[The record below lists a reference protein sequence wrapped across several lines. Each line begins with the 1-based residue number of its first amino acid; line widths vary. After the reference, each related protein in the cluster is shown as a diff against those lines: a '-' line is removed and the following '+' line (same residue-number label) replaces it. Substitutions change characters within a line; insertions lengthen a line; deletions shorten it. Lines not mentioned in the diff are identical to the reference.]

1 MCRRAAF
8 SNAKR
13 GSLRAIFC
21 DESVR
26 VRKRVQGSQ
35 KGSGMYTA
43 LYRSERP
50 EVFDEILGQE
60 HIVRILKHQIASGEV
75 SHAYLFCGTRGTG
88 KTTTARILAKGVNCL
103 HDEDPQGRPCGT
115 CANCRAISEGT
126 FMDVIEIDAASNNGV
141 ENIRELRESVK
152 YPPAVGRKKVY
163 IIDEVHMLSTG
174 AFNALLKTLEEPPE
188 NVMFILATTEPQKLP
203 ATILS
208 RCLRLDFKRV
218 PQALLMEGMRRICA
232 EKGVSLTDSA
242 LKLLANCAD
251 GSVRDGLSV
260 LDQVLASGQKQIDR
274 SDVLEYIGAA
284 GEDFFIELTDLT
296 ALHKVPEALLLL
308 DQALADGKDVRSLM
322 KDWMAHYRN
331 LMITKFIRNPED
343 MLNMAA
349 ENLAR
354 IEEQSRHITMDEIR
368 DAVLLLSRTINEAR
382 WSTQPRI
389 LLELA
394 IISIASGAGI
404 ESSSQQSPR
413 KYGAQSGQQMQG
425 AGQTASFSQGQ
436 TAQFAQGQSHAAGR
450 AADAGSSGGGT
461 AYDGT
466 DAPVQG
472 IQPEAQGAGQT
483 AGCMLPQTGMQS
495 GAGEAS
501 DTQMQAAA
509 KDMQAQAAALTS
521 AAENEVLWHAVFEE
535 GEDGAGSF
543 NLIRNG
549 TFLTRVSETEFEVV
563 AKTSFAKRFAEQKRE
578 QLETIMEHKLGR
590 RLHMLCVEEKDY
602 RTLQAQTADGT
613 RKADGVSTADRSAG
627 DPEVEHLMQLA
638 KDALGI
644 EIEIE

>member
-1 MCRRAAF
+1 
-8 SNAKR
+8 
-13 GSLRAIFC
+13 
-21 DESVR
+21 
-26 VRKRVQGSQ
+26 
-35 KGSGMYTA
+35 MYTA

-60 HIVRILKHQIASGEV
+60 HIVRILKHQIESGEV

-103 HDEDPQGRPCGT
+103 NEDPKKRPCGV
-115 CANCRAISEGT
+115 CENCKAIKDGT

-163 IIDEVHMLSTG
+163 IIDEVHMLSPG

-218 PQALLMEGMRRICA
+218 PQKLLMEGMRRICE
-232 EKGVSLTDSA
+232 EKGVTLTESA

-260 LDQVLASGQKQIDR
+260 LDQVLASGQKEIDR
-274 SDVLEYIGAA
+274 EAVLEYIGAA
-284 GEDFFIELTDLT
+284 GEDFFIELTEQVSLR
-296 ALHKVPEALLLL
+296 KVPEALLLV
-308 DQALADGKDVRSLM
+308 DRALADGKDVRGLM

-331 LMITKFIRNPED
+331 LMITKFIRDPED

-368 DAVLLLSRTINEAR
+368 DAILRLSRTINEAR

-394 IISIASGAGI
+394 IISIASG
-404 ESSSQQSPR
+404 ESAESPPWQSGKQYGARTSQQARTINPEQEAR
-413 KYGAQSGQQMQG
+413 E
-425 AGQTASFSQGQ
+425 QTARISQGQ
-436 TAQFAQGQSHAAGR
+436 AQALAEAASKPGTTHGSG
-450 AADAGSSGGGT
+450 ADRQQAETQTRSSIAGEK
-461 AYDGT
+461 
-466 DAPVQG
+466 Q
-472 IQPEAQGAGQT
+472 E
-483 AGCMLPQTGMQS
+483 LPQAPGMRDEI
-495 GAGEAS
+495 APR
-501 DTQMQAAA
+501 T
-509 KDMQAQAAALTS
+509 QAQTQSLLS
-521 AAENEVLWHAVFEE
+521 SAENEALWHAVFEE

-549 TFLTRVSETEFEVV
+549 TFLARVSETEFEVV
-563 AKTSFAKRFAEQKRE
+563 AKTSFAKRFAEQKRG
-578 QLETIMEHKLGR
+578 QLESIMERKLGR
-590 RLHMLCVEEKDY
+590 GLRMICVEEKDY
-602 RTLQAQTADGT
+602 HALQERQGMDETCAADGS
-613 RKADGVSTADRSAG
+613 VP
-627 DPEVEHLMQLA
+627 DPETEHLMQLA

>member
-1 MCRRAAF
+1 
-8 SNAKR
+8 
-13 GSLRAIFC
+13 
-21 DESVR
+21 
-26 VRKRVQGSQ
+26 
-35 KGSGMYTA
+35 MYTA

-60 HIVRILKHQIASGEV
+60 HIVRILKHQIESGEV

-103 HDEDPQGRPCGT
+103 NEDPKKRPCGV
-115 CANCRAISEGT
+115 CENCKAIKDGT

-163 IIDEVHMLSTG
+163 IIDEVHMLSPG

-218 PQALLMEGMRRICA
+218 PQKLLMEGMRRICE
-232 EKGVSLTDSA
+232 EKGVTLTESA

-260 LDQVLASGQKQIDR
+260 LDQVLASGQKEIDR
-274 SDVLEYIGAA
+274 EAVLEYIGAA
-284 GEDFFIELTDLT
+284 GEDFFIELTEQVSLR
-296 ALHKVPEALLLL
+296 KVPEALLLV
-308 DQALADGKDVRSLM
+308 DRALADGKDVRGLM

-331 LMITKFIRNPED
+331 LMITKFIRDPED

-368 DAVLLLSRTINEAR
+368 DAILRLSRTINEAR

-394 IISIASGAGI
+394 IISIASG
-404 ESSSQQSPR
+404 ESAESPPWQSGKQYGARTSQQARTINPEQEAR
-413 KYGAQSGQQMQG
+413 E
-425 AGQTASFSQGQ
+425 QTARI
-436 TAQFAQGQSHAAGR
+436 AQGQAQALAEAATKPG
-450 AADAGSSGGGT
+450 ATHGSGADRQQAETQTRSGIAGEK
-461 AYDGT
+461 
-466 DAPVQG
+466 Q
-472 IQPEAQGAGQT
+472 E
-483 AGCMLPQTGMQS
+483 LPQAPGMRDEI
-495 GAGEAS
+495 APR
-501 DTQMQAAA
+501 T
-509 KDMQAQAAALTS
+509 QAQTQSLLS
-521 AAENEVLWHAVFEE
+521 SAENEALWHAVFEE

-549 TFLTRVSETEFEVV
+549 TFLARVSETEFEVV
-563 AKTSFAKRFAEQKRE
+563 AKTSFAKRFAEQKRG
-578 QLETIMEHKLGR
+578 QLESIMERKLGR
-590 RLHMLCVEEKDY
+590 GLRMICVEEKDY
-602 RTLQAQTADGT
+602 HALQERQSMDETCAADGS
-613 RKADGVSTADRSAG
+613 VP
-627 DPEVEHLMQLA
+627 DPETEHLMQLA

>member
-1 MCRRAAF
+1 M
-8 SNAKR
+8 
-13 GSLRAIFC
+13 
-21 DESVR
+21 
-26 VRKRVQGSQ
+26 QGSQ

-103 HDEDPQGRPCGT
+103 HEDPQRRPCGT

-152 YPPAVGRKKVY
+152 YPPAVGREKVY

-413 KYGAQSGQQMQG
+413 KYGAQSGQQMQ
-425 AGQTASFSQGQ
+425 
-436 TAQFAQGQSHAAGR
+436 AQAAAVQPMAAQNAQA
-450 AADAGSSGGGT
+450 
-461 AYDGT
+461 
-466 DAPVQG
+466 QG
-472 IQPEAQGAGQT
+472 IQPEAPGAGQT
-483 AGCMLPQTGMQS
+483 AGCMLPQTGMQP

-501 DTQMQAAA
+501 DTQMQAAV
-509 KDMQAQAAALTS
+509 LTS
-521 AAENEVLWHAVFEE
+521 AAENEALWHAVFEE

-590 RLHMLCVEEKDY
+590 RLRMLCVEEKDY

-613 RKADGVSTADRSAG
+613 RKAGGVSTADRSAG
-627 DPEVEHLMQLA
+627 DPEAEHLMQLA

>member
-1 MCRRAAF
+1 
-8 SNAKR
+8 
-13 GSLRAIFC
+13 
-21 DESVR
+21 
-26 VRKRVQGSQ
+26 
-35 KGSGMYTA
+35 MYTA

-60 HIVRILKHQIASGEV
+60 HIVRILKHQIESGEV

-103 HDEDPQGRPCGT
+103 NEDPKKRPCGV
-115 CANCRAISEGT
+115 CENCKAIKDGT

-163 IIDEVHMLSTG
+163 IIDEVHMLSPG

-218 PQALLMEGMRRICA
+218 PQKLLMEGMRRICE
-232 EKGVSLTDSA
+232 EKGVTLTESA

-260 LDQVLASGQKQIDR
+260 LDQVLASGQKEIDR
-274 SDVLEYIGAA
+274 EAVLEYIGAV
-284 GEDFFIELTDLT
+284 GEDFFIELTEQVSLR
-296 ALHKVPEALLLL
+296 KVPEALLLV
-308 DQALADGKDVRSLM
+308 DRALADGKDVRGLM

-331 LMITKFIRNPED
+331 LMITKFIRDPED

-368 DAVLLLSRTINEAR
+368 DAILRLSRTINEAR

-394 IISIASGAGI
+394 IISIASG
-404 ESSSQQSPR
+404 ESAESQPWQSGKQYGARTSQQARTLNPEQEAR
-413 KYGAQSGQQMQG
+413 E
-425 AGQTASFSQGQ
+425 QTARI
-436 TAQFAQGQSHAAGR
+436 AQGQAQALAEAATKPGTTHGSG
-450 AADAGSSGGGT
+450 ADRQQAETQTRSGIAGEK
-461 AYDGT
+461 
-466 DAPVQG
+466 Q
-472 IQPEAQGAGQT
+472 E
-483 AGCMLPQTGMQS
+483 LPQAPGMRDEI
-495 GAGEAS
+495 APR
-501 DTQMQAAA
+501 T
-509 KDMQAQAAALTS
+509 QAQTQSLLS
-521 AAENEVLWHAVFEE
+521 SAENEALWHAVFEE

-549 TFLTRVSETEFEVV
+549 TFLARVSETEFEVV
-563 AKTSFAKRFAEQKRE
+563 AKTTFAKRFAEQKRG
-578 QLETIMEHKLGR
+578 QLESIMERKLGR
-590 RLHMLCVEEKDY
+590 GLRMICVEEKDY
-602 RTLQAQTADGT
+602 HALQERQGMREACAADGS
-613 RKADGVSTADRSAG
+613 VP
-627 DPEVEHLMQLA
+627 DPETEHLMQLA

>member
-1 MCRRAAF
+1 
-8 SNAKR
+8 
-13 GSLRAIFC
+13 
-21 DESVR
+21 
-26 VRKRVQGSQ
+26 
-35 KGSGMYTA
+35 MYTA

-60 HIVRILKHQIASGEV
+60 HIVRILKHQIESGEV

-103 HDEDPQGRPCGT
+103 NEDPKKRPCGV
-115 CANCRAISEGT
+115 CENCKAIKDGT

-163 IIDEVHMLSTG
+163 IIDEVHMLSPG

-218 PQALLMEGMRRICA
+218 PQKLLMEGMRRICE
-232 EKGVSLTDSA
+232 EKGVTLTESA

-260 LDQVLASGQKQIDR
+260 LDQVLASGQKEIDR
-274 SDVLEYIGAA
+274 EAVLEYIGAA
-284 GEDFFIELTDLT
+284 GEDFFIELTEQVSLR
-296 ALHKVPEALLLL
+296 KVPEALLLV
-308 DQALADGKDVRSLM
+308 DRALADGKDVRGLM

-331 LMITKFIRNPED
+331 LMITKFIRDPED

-368 DAVLLLSRTINEAR
+368 DAILRLSRTINEAR

-394 IISIASGAGI
+394 IISIASG
-404 ESSSQQSPR
+404 ESTESPPWQSGKQYGARTSQQARTINPEQEAR
-413 KYGAQSGQQMQG
+413 E
-425 AGQTASFSQGQ
+425 QTARISQGQ
-436 TAQFAQGQSHAAGR
+436 AQALAEAASKPGTTHGSG
-450 AADAGSSGGGT
+450 ADRQQAETQTKSGIAGEK
-461 AYDGT
+461 
-466 DAPVQG
+466 Q
-472 IQPEAQGAGQT
+472 E
-483 AGCMLPQTGMQS
+483 LPQAPGMRDEI
-495 GAGEAS
+495 APR
-501 DTQMQAAA
+501 T
-509 KDMQAQAAALTS
+509 QAQTQSLLS
-521 AAENEVLWHAVFEE
+521 SAENEALWHAVFEE

-549 TFLTRVSETEFEVV
+549 TFLARVSETEFEVV
-563 AKTSFAKRFAEQKRE
+563 AKTTFAKRFAEQKRG
-578 QLETIMEHKLGR
+578 QLESIMERKLGR
-590 RLHMLCVEEKDY
+590 GLRMICVEEKDY
-602 RTLQAQTADGT
+602 HALQERQGMDETCAADGS
-613 RKADGVSTADRSAG
+613 VP
-627 DPEVEHLMQLA
+627 DPETEHLMQLA

>member
-1 MCRRAAF
+1 M
-8 SNAKR
+8 
-13 GSLRAIFC
+13 
-21 DESVR
+21 
-26 VRKRVQGSQ
+26 QGSQ

-103 HDEDPQGRPCGT
+103 HEDPQGRPCGT

-404 ESSSQQSPR
+404 ESSAQQSPR

-436 TAQFAQGQSHAAGR
+436 TAQFAQGQTMQPVGQQMQGQAAVQPM
-450 AADAGSSGGGT
+450 T
-461 AYDGT
+461 AQN
-466 DAPVQG
+466 AQAQG

-483 AGCMLPQTGMQS
+483 AGCMLPQTGMQP

-509 KDMQAQAAALTS
+509 LTS
-521 AAENEVLWHAVFEE
+521 AAENEALWHAVFEE

-590 RLHMLCVEEKDY
+590 RLRMLCVEEKDY
-602 RTLQAQTADGT
+602 RALQAQIADGT
-613 RKADGVSTADRSAG
+613 RKAGGVSTADRSAG

>member
-1 MCRRAAF
+1 
-8 SNAKR
+8 
-13 GSLRAIFC
+13 
-21 DESVR
+21 
-26 VRKRVQGSQ
+26 
-35 KGSGMYTA
+35 MYTA

-60 HIVRILKHQIASGEV
+60 HIVRILKHQIESGEV

-103 HDEDPQGRPCGT
+103 NEDPKKRPCGV
-115 CANCRAISEGT
+115 CENCKAIKDGT

-163 IIDEVHMLSTG
+163 IIDEVHMLSPG

-188 NVMFILATTEPQKLP
+188 NVMFIRATTEPQKLP

-218 PQALLMEGMRRICA
+218 PQKLLMEGMRRICE
-232 EKGVSLTDSA
+232 EKGVTLTESA

-260 LDQVLASGQKQIDR
+260 LDQVLASGQKEIDR
-274 SDVLEYIGAA
+274 EAVLEYIGAA
-284 GEDFFIELTDLT
+284 GEDFFIELTEQVSLR
-296 ALHKVPEALLLL
+296 KVPEALLLV
-308 DQALADGKDVRSLM
+308 DRALADGKDVRGLM

-331 LMITKFIRNPED
+331 LMITKFIRDPED

-368 DAVLLLSRTINEAR
+368 DAILRLSRTINEAR

-394 IISIASGAGI
+394 IISIASG
-404 ESSSQQSPR
+404 ESAESQPWQSGKQYGARTSQQARTINPEQEAR
-413 KYGAQSGQQMQG
+413 E
-425 AGQTASFSQGQ
+425 QTARI
-436 TAQFAQGQSHAAGR
+436 AQGQAQALAEAASKPGTTHGSG
-450 AADAGSSGGGT
+450 ADRQQAETQTKSGIAGEK
-461 AYDGT
+461 
-466 DAPVQG
+466 Q
-472 IQPEAQGAGQT
+472 E
-483 AGCMLPQTGMQS
+483 LPQAPGMRDEI
-495 GAGEAS
+495 APR
-501 DTQMQAAA
+501 T
-509 KDMQAQAAALTS
+509 QAQTQSLLS
-521 AAENEVLWHAVFEE
+521 SAENEALWHAVFEE

-549 TFLTRVSETEFEVV
+549 TFLARVSETEFEVV
-563 AKTSFAKRFAEQKRE
+563 AKTTFAKRFAEQKRG
-578 QLETIMEHKLGR
+578 QLESIMERKLGR
-590 RLHMLCVEEKDY
+590 GLRMICVEEKDY
-602 RTLQAQTADGT
+602 HALQERQGMREACAADGS
-613 RKADGVSTADRSAG
+613 VP
-627 DPEVEHLMQLA
+627 DPETEHLMQLA

>member
-1 MCRRAAF
+1 
-8 SNAKR
+8 
-13 GSLRAIFC
+13 
-21 DESVR
+21 
-26 VRKRVQGSQ
+26 
-35 KGSGMYTA
+35 MYTA

-60 HIVRILKHQIASGEV
+60 HIVRILKHQIESGEV

-103 HDEDPQGRPCGT
+103 NEDPKKRPCGV
-115 CANCRAISEGT
+115 CENCKAIKDGT

-163 IIDEVHMLSTG
+163 IIDEVHMLSPG

-218 PQALLMEGMRRICA
+218 PQKLLMEGMRRICE
-232 EKGVSLTDSA
+232 EKGVTLTESA

-260 LDQVLASGQKQIDR
+260 LDQVLASGQKEIDR
-274 SDVLEYIGAA
+274 EAVLEYIGAA
-284 GEDFFIELTDLT
+284 GEDFFIELTEQVSLR
-296 ALHKVPEALLLL
+296 KVPEALLLV
-308 DQALADGKDVRSLM
+308 DRALADGKDVRGLM

-331 LMITKFIRNPED
+331 LMITKFIRDPED

-368 DAVLLLSRTINEAR
+368 DAILRLSRTINEAR

-394 IISIASGAGI
+394 IISIASG
-404 ESSSQQSPR
+404 ESAESPPWQSGKQYGARTSQQARTINPEQEAR
-413 KYGAQSGQQMQG
+413 E
-425 AGQTASFSQGQ
+425 QTARI
-436 TAQFAQGQSHAAGR
+436 AQGQAQALAEAASKPGTTHGSG
-450 AADAGSSGGGT
+450 ADRQQAETQTKSGIAGEK
-461 AYDGT
+461 
-466 DAPVQG
+466 Q
-472 IQPEAQGAGQT
+472 E
-483 AGCMLPQTGMQS
+483 LPQAPGMRDEI
-495 GAGEAS
+495 ALR
-501 DTQMQAAA
+501 T
-509 KDMQAQAAALTS
+509 QAQTQSLLS
-521 AAENEVLWHAVFEE
+521 SAENEALWHAVFEE

-549 TFLTRVSETEFEVV
+549 TFLARVSETEFEVV
-563 AKTSFAKRFAEQKRE
+563 AKTSFAKRFAEQKRG
-578 QLETIMEHKLGR
+578 QLESIMERKLGR
-590 RLHMLCVEEKDY
+590 GLRMICVEEKDY
-602 RTLQAQTADGT
+602 HALQERQGMDETCAADGS
-613 RKADGVSTADRSAG
+613 VP
-627 DPEVEHLMQLA
+627 DPETEHLMQLA

>member
-1 MCRRAAF
+1 
-8 SNAKR
+8 
-13 GSLRAIFC
+13 
-21 DESVR
+21 
-26 VRKRVQGSQ
+26 
-35 KGSGMYTA
+35 MYTA

-60 HIVRILKHQIASGEV
+60 HIVRILKHQIESGEV

-103 HDEDPQGRPCGT
+103 NEDPKKRPCGV
-115 CANCRAISEGT
+115 CENCKAIKDGT

-163 IIDEVHMLSTG
+163 IIDEVHMLSPG

-218 PQALLMEGMRRICA
+218 PQKLLMEGMRRICE
-232 EKGVSLTDSA
+232 EKGVTLTESA

-260 LDQVLASGQKQIDR
+260 LDQVLASGQKEIDR
-274 SDVLEYIGAA
+274 EAVLEYIGAA
-284 GEDFFIELTDLT
+284 GEDFFIELTEQVSLR
-296 ALHKVPEALLLL
+296 KVPEALLLV
-308 DQALADGKDVRSLM
+308 DRALADGKDVRGLM

-331 LMITKFIRNPED
+331 LMITKFIRDPED

-368 DAVLLLSRTINEAR
+368 DAILRLSRTINEAR

-394 IISIASGAGI
+394 IISIASG
-404 ESSSQQSPR
+404 ESAESPPWQSGKQYGARTSQQARTINPEQEAR
-413 KYGAQSGQQMQG
+413 E
-425 AGQTASFSQGQ
+425 QTARI
-436 TAQFAQGQSHAAGR
+436 AQGQAQALAEAASKPGTTHGSG
-450 AADAGSSGGGT
+450 ADRQLAETQTRSGIAGEK
-461 AYDGT
+461 
-466 DAPVQG
+466 Q
-472 IQPEAQGAGQT
+472 E
-483 AGCMLPQTGMQS
+483 LPQAPGMRDEI
-495 GAGEAS
+495 APR
-501 DTQMQAAA
+501 T
-509 KDMQAQAAALTS
+509 QAQTQSLLS
-521 AAENEVLWHAVFEE
+521 SAENEALWHAVFEE

-549 TFLTRVSETEFEVV
+549 TFLARVSETEFEVV
-563 AKTSFAKRFAEQKRE
+563 AKTSFAKRFAEQKRG
-578 QLETIMEHKLGR
+578 QLESIMERKLGR
-590 RLHMLCVEEKDY
+590 GLRMICVEEKDY
-602 RTLQAQTADGT
+602 HALQERQGMDETCAADGS
-613 RKADGVSTADRSAG
+613 VP
-627 DPEVEHLMQLA
+627 DPETEHLMQLA

>member
-1 MCRRAAF
+1 
-8 SNAKR
+8 
-13 GSLRAIFC
+13 
-21 DESVR
+21 
-26 VRKRVQGSQ
+26 
-35 KGSGMYTA
+35 MYTA

-60 HIVRILKHQIASGEV
+60 HIVRILKHQIESGEV

-103 HDEDPQGRPCGT
+103 NEDPKKRPCGV
-115 CANCRAISEGT
+115 CENCKAIKDGT

-163 IIDEVHMLSTG
+163 IIDEVHMLSPG

-218 PQALLMEGMRRICA
+218 PQKLLMEGMRRICE
-232 EKGVSLTDSA
+232 EKGVTLTESA

-260 LDQVLASGQKQIDR
+260 LDQVLASGQKEIDR
-274 SDVLEYIGAA
+274 EAVLEYIGAA
-284 GEDFFIELTDLT
+284 GEDFFIELTEQVSLR
-296 ALHKVPEALLLL
+296 KVPEALLLV
-308 DQALADGKDVRSLM
+308 DRALADGKDVRGLM

-331 LMITKFIRNPED
+331 LMITKFIRDPED

-368 DAVLLLSRTINEAR
+368 DAILRLSRTINEAR

-394 IISIASGAGI
+394 IISIASG
-404 ESSSQQSPR
+404 ESAESQPWQSGKQYGARTSQQARTINPEQEAR
-413 KYGAQSGQQMQG
+413 E
-425 AGQTASFSQGQ
+425 QTARISQGQ
-436 TAQFAQGQSHAAGR
+436 AQALAEAASKPGTTHGSG
-450 AADAGSSGGGT
+450 ADRQQAETQTRSSIAGEK
-461 AYDGT
+461 
-466 DAPVQG
+466 Q
-472 IQPEAQGAGQT
+472 E
-483 AGCMLPQTGMQS
+483 LPQAPGMRDEI
-495 GAGEAS
+495 APR
-501 DTQMQAAA
+501 T
-509 KDMQAQAAALTS
+509 QAQTQSLLS
-521 AAENEVLWHAVFEE
+521 SAENEALWHAVFEE

-549 TFLTRVSETEFEVV
+549 TFLARVSETEFEVV
-563 AKTSFAKRFAEQKRE
+563 AKTSFAKRFAEQKRG
-578 QLETIMEHKLGR
+578 QLESIMERKLGR
-590 RLHMLCVEEKDY
+590 GLRMICVEEKDY
-602 RTLQAQTADGT
+602 HALQERQGMDETCAADGS
-613 RKADGVSTADRSAG
+613 VP
-627 DPEVEHLMQLA
+627 DPETEHLMQLA

>member
-1 MCRRAAF
+1 
-8 SNAKR
+8 
-13 GSLRAIFC
+13 
-21 DESVR
+21 
-26 VRKRVQGSQ
+26 
-35 KGSGMYTA
+35 MYTA

-60 HIVRILKHQIASGEV
+60 HIVRILKHQIESGEV

-103 HDEDPQGRPCGT
+103 NEDPKKRPCGV
-115 CANCRAISEGT
+115 CENCKAIKDGT

-163 IIDEVHMLSTG
+163 IIDEVHMLSPG

-218 PQALLMEGMRRICA
+218 PQKLLMEGMRRICE
-232 EKGVSLTDSA
+232 EKGVTLTESA

-260 LDQVLASGQKQIDR
+260 LDQVLASGQKEIDR
-274 SDVLEYIGAA
+274 EAVLEYIGAA
-284 GEDFFIELTDLT
+284 GEDFFIELTEQVSLR
-296 ALHKVPEALLLL
+296 KVPEALLLV
-308 DQALADGKDVRSLM
+308 DRALADGKDVRGLM

-331 LMITKFIRNPED
+331 LMITKFIRDPED

-368 DAVLLLSRTINEAR
+368 DAILRLSRTINEAR

-394 IISIASGAGI
+394 IISIASG
-404 ESSSQQSPR
+404 ESAESQPWQSGKQYGARTSQQARTINPEQEAR
-413 KYGAQSGQQMQG
+413 E
-425 AGQTASFSQGQ
+425 QTARI
-436 TAQFAQGQSHAAGR
+436 AQGQAQALAEAATKPG
-450 AADAGSSGGGT
+450 ATHGSGADRQQAETQTRSGIAGEK
-461 AYDGT
+461 
-466 DAPVQG
+466 Q
-472 IQPEAQGAGQT
+472 E
-483 AGCMLPQTGMQS
+483 LPQAPGMRDEI
-495 GAGEAS
+495 APR
-501 DTQMQAAA
+501 T
-509 KDMQAQAAALTS
+509 QAQTQSLLS
-521 AAENEVLWHAVFEE
+521 SAENEALWHAVFEE

-549 TFLTRVSETEFEVV
+549 TFLARVSETEFEVV
-563 AKTSFAKRFAEQKRE
+563 AKTSFAKRFAEQKRG
-578 QLETIMEHKLGR
+578 QLESIMERKLGR
-590 RLHMLCVEEKDY
+590 GLRMICVEEKDY
-602 RTLQAQTADGT
+602 HALQERQGMREACAADGS
-613 RKADGVSTADRSAG
+613 VP
-627 DPEVEHLMQLA
+627 DPETEHLMQLA

>member
-1 MCRRAAF
+1 
-8 SNAKR
+8 
-13 GSLRAIFC
+13 
-21 DESVR
+21 
-26 VRKRVQGSQ
+26 
-35 KGSGMYTA
+35 MYTA

-60 HIVRILKHQIASGEV
+60 HIVRILKHQIESGEV

-103 HDEDPQGRPCGT
+103 NEDPKKRPCGV
-115 CANCRAISEGT
+115 CENCKAIKDGT

-163 IIDEVHMLSTG
+163 IIDEVHMLSPG

-218 PQALLMEGMRRICA
+218 PQKLLMEGMRRICE
-232 EKGVSLTDSA
+232 EKGVTLTESA

-260 LDQVLASGQKQIDR
+260 LDQVLASGQKEIDR
-274 SDVLEYIGAA
+274 EAVLEYIGAA
-284 GEDFFIELTDLT
+284 GEDFFIELTEQVSLR
-296 ALHKVPEALLLL
+296 KVPEALLLV
-308 DQALADGKDVRSLM
+308 DRALADGKDVRGLM

-331 LMITKFIRNPED
+331 LMITKFIRDRED

-368 DAVLLLSRTINEAR
+368 DAILRLSRTINEAR

-394 IISIASGAGI
+394 IISIASG
-404 ESSSQQSPR
+404 ESAESQPWQSGKQYGARTSQQARTINPEQEAR
-413 KYGAQSGQQMQG
+413 E
-425 AGQTASFSQGQ
+425 QTARISQGQ
-436 TAQFAQGQSHAAGR
+436 AQALAEAASKPGTTHGSG
-450 AADAGSSGGGT
+450 ADRQQAETQTKSGIAGEK
-461 AYDGT
+461 
-466 DAPVQG
+466 Q
-472 IQPEAQGAGQT
+472 E
-483 AGCMLPQTGMQS
+483 LPQAPGMRDEI
-495 GAGEAS
+495 APR
-501 DTQMQAAA
+501 T
-509 KDMQAQAAALTS
+509 QAQTQSLLS
-521 AAENEVLWHAVFEE
+521 SAENEALWHAVFEE
-535 GEDGAGSF
+535 GEDVAGSF

-549 TFLTRVSETEFEVV
+549 TFLARVSETEFEVV
-563 AKTSFAKRFAEQKRE
+563 AKTTFAKRFAEQKRG
-578 QLETIMEHKLGR
+578 QLESIMERKLGR
-590 RLHMLCVEEKDY
+590 GLRMICVEEKDY
-602 RTLQAQTADGT
+602 HALQERQGMREVCAADGS
-613 RKADGVSTADRSAG
+613 VP
-627 DPEVEHLMQLA
+627 DPETEHLMQLA

>member
-1 MCRRAAF
+1 
-8 SNAKR
+8 
-13 GSLRAIFC
+13 
-21 DESVR
+21 
-26 VRKRVQGSQ
+26 
-35 KGSGMYTA
+35 MYTA

-60 HIVRILKHQIASGEV
+60 HIVRILKHQIESGEV

-103 HDEDPQGRPCGT
+103 NEDPKKRPCGV
-115 CANCRAISEGT
+115 CENCKAIKDGT

-163 IIDEVHMLSTG
+163 IIDEVHMLSPG

-218 PQALLMEGMRRICA
+218 PQKLLMEGMRRICE
-232 EKGVSLTDSA
+232 EKGVTLTESA

-260 LDQVLASGQKQIDR
+260 LDQVLASGQKEIDR
-274 SDVLEYIGAA
+274 EAVLEYIGAA
-284 GEDFFIELTDLT
+284 GEDFFIELTEQVSLR
-296 ALHKVPEALLLL
+296 KVPEALLLV
-308 DQALADGKDVRSLM
+308 DRALADGKDVRGLM

-331 LMITKFIRNPED
+331 LMITKFIRDPED

-368 DAVLLLSRTINEAR
+368 DAILRLSRTINEAR

-394 IISIASGAGI
+394 IISIASG
-404 ESSSQQSPR
+404 ESAESQPWQSGKQYGARTSQQARTINPEQEAR
-413 KYGAQSGQQMQG
+413 E
-425 AGQTASFSQGQ
+425 QTARI
-436 TAQFAQGQSHAAGR
+436 AQGQAQALAEAATKPG
-450 AADAGSSGGGT
+450 ATHGSGADRQQAETQTRSSIAGEK
-461 AYDGT
+461 
-466 DAPVQG
+466 Q
-472 IQPEAQGAGQT
+472 E
-483 AGCMLPQTGMQS
+483 LPQAPGMRDEI
-495 GAGEAS
+495 APR
-501 DTQMQAAA
+501 T
-509 KDMQAQAAALTS
+509 QAQTQSLLS
-521 AAENEVLWHAVFEE
+521 SAENEALWHAVFEE

-549 TFLTRVSETEFEVV
+549 TFLARVSETEFEVV
-563 AKTSFAKRFAEQKRE
+563 AKTSFAKRFAEQKRG
-578 QLETIMEHKLGR
+578 QLESIMERKLGR
-590 RLHMLCVEEKDY
+590 GLRMICVEEKDY
-602 RTLQAQTADGT
+602 HALQERQGMDETCAADGS
-613 RKADGVSTADRSAG
+613 VP
-627 DPEVEHLMQLA
+627 DPETEHLMQLA

>member
-1 MCRRAAF
+1 M
-8 SNAKR
+8 
-13 GSLRAIFC
+13 
-21 DESVR
+21 
-26 VRKRVQGSQ
+26 QGSQ

-103 HDEDPQGRPCGT
+103 HEDPQGRPCGT

-152 YPPAVGRKKVY
+152 YPPAVGREKVY

-436 TAQFAQGQSHAAGR
+436 TAQFVQGQAMQPGGQQMQGQAAVQPM
-450 AADAGSSGGGT
+450 T
-461 AYDGT
+461 AQT
-466 DAPVQG
+466 AQVQG

-483 AGCMLPQTGMQS
+483 AGCMLPQTGMQP

-501 DTQMQAAA
+501 DTQMQAAV
-509 KDMQAQAAALTS
+509 LTS
-521 AAENEVLWHAVFEE
+521 AAENEALWHAVFEE

-590 RLHMLCVEEKDY
+590 RLRMLCVEEKDY

-613 RKADGVSTADRSAG
+613 RKAGGVSTADRSAG

>member
-1 MCRRAAF
+1 
-8 SNAKR
+8 
-13 GSLRAIFC
+13 
-21 DESVR
+21 
-26 VRKRVQGSQ
+26 
-35 KGSGMYTA
+35 MYTA

-60 HIVRILKHQIASGEV
+60 HIVRILKHQIESGEV

-103 HDEDPQGRPCGT
+103 NEDPKKRPCGV
-115 CANCRAISEGT
+115 CENCKAIKDGT

-163 IIDEVHMLSTG
+163 IIDEVHMLSPG

-218 PQALLMEGMRRICA
+218 PQKLLMEGMRRICE
-232 EKGVSLTDSA
+232 EKGVTLTESA

-260 LDQVLASGQKQIDR
+260 LDQVLASGQKEIDR
-274 SDVLEYIGAA
+274 EAVLEYIGAA
-284 GEDFFIELTDLT
+284 GEDFFIELTEQVSLR
-296 ALHKVPEALLLL
+296 KVPEALLLV
-308 DQALADGKDVRSLM
+308 DRALADGKDVRGLM

-331 LMITKFIRNPED
+331 LMITKFIRDPED

-368 DAVLLLSRTINEAR
+368 DAILRLSRTINEAR

-394 IISIASGAGI
+394 IISIASG
-404 ESSSQQSPR
+404 ESVESQSWQSGKQYGARTSQQARTINPEQEAR
-413 KYGAQSGQQMQG
+413 E
-425 AGQTASFSQGQ
+425 QTARISQGQ
-436 TAQFAQGQSHAAGR
+436 AQTLAEAATKPG
-450 AADAGSSGGGT
+450 ATHGSGADRQQAETQTRSGIAGEK
-461 AYDGT
+461 
-466 DAPVQG
+466 Q
-472 IQPEAQGAGQT
+472 E
-483 AGCMLPQTGMQS
+483 LPQAPGMRDEI
-495 GAGEAS
+495 APR
-501 DTQMQAAA
+501 T
-509 KDMQAQAAALTS
+509 QAQTQSLLS
-521 AAENEVLWHAVFEE
+521 SAENEALWHAVFEE

-549 TFLTRVSETEFEVV
+549 TFLARVSETEFEVV
-563 AKTSFAKRFAEQKRE
+563 AKTSFAKRFAEQKRG
-578 QLETIMEHKLGR
+578 QLESIMERKLGR
-590 RLHMLCVEEKDY
+590 GLRMICVEEKDY
-602 RTLQAQTADGT
+602 HALQERQGMREACAADGS
-613 RKADGVSTADRSAG
+613 VP
-627 DPEVEHLMQLA
+627 DPETEHLMQLA

>member
-1 MCRRAAF
+1 
-8 SNAKR
+8 
-13 GSLRAIFC
+13 
-21 DESVR
+21 
-26 VRKRVQGSQ
+26 
-35 KGSGMYTA
+35 MYTA

-60 HIVRILKHQIASGEV
+60 HIVRILKHQIESGEV

-103 HDEDPQGRPCGT
+103 NEDPKKRPCGV
-115 CANCRAISEGT
+115 CENCKAIKDGT

-163 IIDEVHMLSTG
+163 IIDEVHMLSPG

-218 PQALLMEGMRRICA
+218 PQKLLMEGMRRICE
-232 EKGVSLTDSA
+232 EKGVTLTESA

-260 LDQVLASGQKQIDR
+260 LDQVLASGQKEIDR
-274 SDVLEYIGAA
+274 EAVLEYIGAA
-284 GEDFFIELTDLT
+284 GEDFFIELTEQVSLR
-296 ALHKVPEALLLL
+296 KVPEALLLV
-308 DQALADGKDVRSLM
+308 DRALADGKDVRGLM

-331 LMITKFIRNPED
+331 LMITKFIRDPED

-368 DAVLLLSRTINEAR
+368 DAILRLSRTINEAR

-394 IISIASGAGI
+394 IISIASG
-404 ESSSQQSPR
+404 ESAESPPWQSGKQYGARTSQQARTLNPEQEAR
-413 KYGAQSGQQMQG
+413 E
-425 AGQTASFSQGQ
+425 QTARIGQG
-436 TAQFAQGQSHAAGR
+436 
-450 AADAGSSGGGT
+450 
-461 AYDGT
+461 
-466 DAPVQG
+466 
-472 IQPEAQGAGQT
+472 
-483 AGCMLPQTGMQS
+483 
-495 GAGEAS
+495 
-501 DTQMQAAA
+501 
-509 KDMQAQAAALTS
+509 QAQALAEAASKPGTTHGSGADRQLAETQTRS
-521 AAENEVLWHAVFEE
+521 GIAGEKQELPQAPGMRDEIAPRTQAQTQSLLSSAENEALWHAVFEE

-549 TFLTRVSETEFEVV
+549 TFLARVSETEFEVV
-563 AKTSFAKRFAEQKRE
+563 AKTSFAKRFAEQKRG
-578 QLETIMEHKLGR
+578 QLESIMERKLGR
-590 RLHMLCVEEKDY
+590 GLRMICVEEKDY
-602 RTLQAQTADGT
+602 HALQERQGMREACAADGS
-613 RKADGVSTADRSAG
+613 VP
-627 DPEVEHLMQLA
+627 DPETEHLMQLA

>member
-1 MCRRAAF
+1 
-8 SNAKR
+8 
-13 GSLRAIFC
+13 
-21 DESVR
+21 
-26 VRKRVQGSQ
+26 
-35 KGSGMYTA
+35 MYTA

-60 HIVRILKHQIASGEV
+60 HIVRILKHQIESGEV

-103 HDEDPQGRPCGT
+103 NEDPKKRPCGV
-115 CANCRAISEGT
+115 CENCKAIKDGT

-163 IIDEVHMLSTG
+163 IIDEVHMLSPG

-218 PQALLMEGMRRICA
+218 PQKLLMEGMRRICE
-232 EKGVSLTDSA
+232 EKGVTLTESA

-260 LDQVLASGQKQIDR
+260 LDQVLASGQKEIDR
-274 SDVLEYIGAA
+274 EAVLEYIGAA
-284 GEDFFIELTDLT
+284 GEDFFIELTEQVSLR
-296 ALHKVPEALLLL
+296 KVPEALLLV
-308 DQALADGKDVRSLM
+308 DRVLADGKDVRGLM

-331 LMITKFIRNPED
+331 LMITKFIRDPED

-368 DAVLLLSRTINEAR
+368 DAILRLSRTINEAR

-394 IISIASGAGI
+394 IISIASG
-404 ESSSQQSPR
+404 ESAESQPWQSGKQYGARTSQQARTINPEQEAR
-413 KYGAQSGQQMQG
+413 E
-425 AGQTASFSQGQ
+425 QTARISQGQ
-436 TAQFAQGQSHAAGR
+436 AQALAEAASKPGTTHGSG
-450 AADAGSSGGGT
+450 ADRQQAETQTKSGIAGEK
-461 AYDGT
+461 
-466 DAPVQG
+466 Q
-472 IQPEAQGAGQT
+472 E
-483 AGCMLPQTGMQS
+483 LPQAPGMRDEI
-495 GAGEAS
+495 APR
-501 DTQMQAAA
+501 T
-509 KDMQAQAAALTS
+509 QAQTQSLLS
-521 AAENEVLWHAVFEE
+521 SAENEALWHAVFEE

-549 TFLTRVSETEFEVV
+549 TFLARVSETEFEVV
-563 AKTSFAKRFAEQKRE
+563 AKTTFAKRFAEQKRG
-578 QLETIMEHKLGR
+578 QLESIMERKLGR
-590 RLHMLCVEEKDY
+590 GLRMICVEEKDY
-602 RTLQAQTADGT
+602 HALQERQGMREVCAADGS
-613 RKADGVSTADRSAG
+613 VP
-627 DPEVEHLMQLA
+627 DPETEHLMQLA

>member
-1 MCRRAAF
+1 
-8 SNAKR
+8 
-13 GSLRAIFC
+13 
-21 DESVR
+21 
-26 VRKRVQGSQ
+26 
-35 KGSGMYTA
+35 MYTA

-60 HIVRILKHQIASGEV
+60 HIVRILKHQIESGEV

-103 HDEDPQGRPCGT
+103 NEDPKKRPCGV
-115 CANCRAISEGT
+115 CENCKAIKDGT

-163 IIDEVHMLSTG
+163 IIDEVHMLSPG

-218 PQALLMEGMRRICA
+218 PQKLLMEGMRRICE
-232 EKGVSLTDSA
+232 EKGVTLTESA

-260 LDQVLASGQKQIDR
+260 LDQVLASGQKEIDR
-274 SDVLEYIGAA
+274 EAVLEYIGAA
-284 GEDFFIELTDLT
+284 GEDFFIELTEQVSLR
-296 ALHKVPEALLLL
+296 KVPEALLLV
-308 DQALADGKDVRSLM
+308 DRALADGKDVRGLM

-331 LMITKFIRNPED
+331 LMITKFIRDPED

-368 DAVLLLSRTINEAR
+368 DAILRLSRTINEAR

-394 IISIASGAGI
+394 IISIASG
-404 ESSSQQSPR
+404 ESAESQPWQSGKQYGARTSQQARTINPEQEAR
-413 KYGAQSGQQMQG
+413 E
-425 AGQTASFSQGQ
+425 QTARI
-436 TAQFAQGQSHAAGR
+436 AQGQAQALAEAASKPGTTHGSG
-450 AADAGSSGGGT
+450 ADRQQAETQTKSGIAGEK
-461 AYDGT
+461 
-466 DAPVQG
+466 Q
-472 IQPEAQGAGQT
+472 E
-483 AGCMLPQTGMQS
+483 LPQAPGMRDEI
-495 GAGEAS
+495 APR
-501 DTQMQAAA
+501 T
-509 KDMQAQAAALTS
+509 QAQTQSLLS
-521 AAENEVLWHAVFEE
+521 SAENEALWHAVFEE

-549 TFLTRVSETEFEVV
+549 TFLARVSETEFEVV
-563 AKTSFAKRFAEQKRE
+563 AKTSFAKRFAEQKRG
-578 QLETIMEHKLGR
+578 QLESIMERKLGR
-590 RLHMLCVEEKDY
+590 GLRMICVEEKDY
-602 RTLQAQTADGT
+602 HALQERQSMDETCAADGS
-613 RKADGVSTADRSAG
+613 VP
-627 DPEVEHLMQLA
+627 DPETEHLMQLA

>member
-1 MCRRAAF
+1 M
-8 SNAKR
+8 
-13 GSLRAIFC
+13 
-21 DESVR
+21 
-26 VRKRVQGSQ
+26 QGSQ

-103 HDEDPQGRPCGT
+103 HEDPQGRPCGT
-115 CANCRAISEGT
+115 CANCRAISEGA
-126 FMDVIEIDAASNNGV
+126 FLDVIEIDAASNNGV

-413 KYGAQSGQQMQG
+413 KYGAQSVQQMQG

-436 TAQFAQGQSHAAGR
+436 TAQFVQGQAMQPGGQQMQGQAAVQPM
-450 AADAGSSGGGT
+450 AAQNAQ
-461 AYDGT
+461 A
-466 DAPVQG
+466 QG
-472 IQPEAQGAGQT
+472 IQPEAPGAGQT
-483 AGCMLPQTGMQS
+483 AGCMLPQTGMQP

-501 DTQMQAAA
+501 DTQMQT
-509 KDMQAQAAALTS
+509 AALTS
-521 AAENEVLWHAVFEE
+521 AAENEALWHAVFEE

-613 RKADGVSTADRSAG
+613 RKAGGVSTADRSAG

>member
-1 MCRRAAF
+1 
-8 SNAKR
+8 
-13 GSLRAIFC
+13 
-21 DESVR
+21 
-26 VRKRVQGSQ
+26 
-35 KGSGMYTA
+35 MYTA

-60 HIVRILKHQIASGEV
+60 HIVRILKHQIESGEV

-103 HDEDPQGRPCGT
+103 NEDPQKRPCGV
-115 CANCRAISEGT
+115 CENCKAIKDGT

-163 IIDEVHMLSTG
+163 IIDEVHMLSPG

-218 PQALLMEGMRRICA
+218 PQKLLMEGMRRICE
-232 EKGVSLTDSA
+232 EKGVTLTESA

-260 LDQVLASGQKQIDR
+260 LDQVLASGQKEIDR
-274 SDVLEYIGAA
+274 EAVLEYIGAA
-284 GEDFFIELTDLT
+284 GEDFFIELTEQVSLR
-296 ALHKVPEALLLL
+296 KVPEALLLV
-308 DQALADGKDVRSLM
+308 DRALADGKDVRGLM

-331 LMITKFIRNPED
+331 LMITKFIRDPED

-368 DAVLLLSRTINEAR
+368 DAILRLSRTINEAR

-394 IISIASGAGI
+394 IISIASG
-404 ESSSQQSPR
+404 ESAESQPWQSGKQYGARTSQQARTINPEQEAR
-413 KYGAQSGQQMQG
+413 E
-425 AGQTASFSQGQ
+425 QTARI
-436 TAQFAQGQSHAAGR
+436 AQGQAQALAEAASKPGTTHGSG
-450 AADAGSSGGGT
+450 ADRQQAETQTKSGIAGEK
-461 AYDGT
+461 
-466 DAPVQG
+466 Q
-472 IQPEAQGAGQT
+472 E
-483 AGCMLPQTGMQS
+483 LPQAPGMRDEI
-495 GAGEAS
+495 APR
-501 DTQMQAAA
+501 T
-509 KDMQAQAAALTS
+509 QAQTQSLLS
-521 AAENEVLWHAVFEE
+521 SAENEALWHAVFEE

-549 TFLTRVSETEFEVV
+549 TFLARVSETEFEVV
-563 AKTSFAKRFAEQKRE
+563 AKTSFAKRFAEQKRG
-578 QLETIMEHKLGR
+578 QLESIMERKLGR
-590 RLHMLCVEEKDY
+590 GLRMICVEEKDY
-602 RTLQAQTADGT
+602 HALQERQGMDETCAADGS
-613 RKADGVSTADRSAG
+613 VP
-627 DPEVEHLMQLA
+627 DPETEHLMQLA

>member
-1 MCRRAAF
+1 
-8 SNAKR
+8 
-13 GSLRAIFC
+13 
-21 DESVR
+21 
-26 VRKRVQGSQ
+26 
-35 KGSGMYTA
+35 MYTA

-60 HIVRILKHQIASGEV
+60 HIVRILKHQIESGEV

-103 HDEDPQGRPCGT
+103 NEDPKKRPCGV
-115 CANCRAISEGT
+115 CENCKAIKDGT

-163 IIDEVHMLSTG
+163 IIDEVHMLSPG

-218 PQALLMEGMRRICA
+218 PQKLLMEGMRRICE
-232 EKGVSLTDSA
+232 EKGVTLTESA

-260 LDQVLASGQKQIDR
+260 LDQVLASGQKEIDR
-274 SDVLEYIGAA
+274 EAVLEYIGAA
-284 GEDFFIELTDLT
+284 GEDFFIELTEQVSLR
-296 ALHKVPEALLLL
+296 KVPEALLLV
-308 DQALADGKDVRSLM
+308 DRALADGKDVRGLM

-331 LMITKFIRNPED
+331 LMITKFIRDPED

-368 DAVLLLSRTINEAR
+368 DAILRLSRTINEAR

-394 IISIASGAGI
+394 IISIASG
-404 ESSSQQSPR
+404 ESVESQSWQSGKQYGARTSQQARTINPEQEAR
-413 KYGAQSGQQMQG
+413 E
-425 AGQTASFSQGQ
+425 QTARISQGQ
-436 TAQFAQGQSHAAGR
+436 AQALAEAASKPGTTHGSG
-450 AADAGSSGGGT
+450 ADRQQAETQTKSGIAGEK
-461 AYDGT
+461 
-466 DAPVQG
+466 Q
-472 IQPEAQGAGQT
+472 E
-483 AGCMLPQTGMQS
+483 LPQAPGMRDEI
-495 GAGEAS
+495 APR
-501 DTQMQAAA
+501 T
-509 KDMQAQAAALTS
+509 QAQTQSLLS
-521 AAENEVLWHAVFEE
+521 SAENEALWHAVFEE

-549 TFLTRVSETEFEVV
+549 TFLARVSETEFEVV
-563 AKTSFAKRFAEQKRE
+563 AKTSFAKRFAEQKRG
-578 QLETIMEHKLGR
+578 QLESIMERKLGR
-590 RLHMLCVEEKDY
+590 GLRMICVEEKDY
-602 RTLQAQTADGT
+602 HALQERQSMDETCAADGS
-613 RKADGVSTADRSAG
+613 VP
-627 DPEVEHLMQLA
+627 DPETEHLMQLA

>member
-1 MCRRAAF
+1 
-8 SNAKR
+8 
-13 GSLRAIFC
+13 
-21 DESVR
+21 
-26 VRKRVQGSQ
+26 
-35 KGSGMYTA
+35 MYTA

-60 HIVRILKHQIASGEV
+60 HIVRILKHQIESGEV

-103 HDEDPQGRPCGT
+103 NEDPQKRPCGV
-115 CANCRAISEGT
+115 CENCKAIKDGT

-163 IIDEVHMLSTG
+163 IIDEVHMLSPG

-218 PQALLMEGMRRICA
+218 SQKLLMEGMRRICE
-232 EKGVSLTDSA
+232 EKGVTLTESA

-260 LDQVLASGQKQIDR
+260 LDQVLASGQKEIDR
-274 SDVLEYIGAA
+274 EAVLEYIGAA
-284 GEDFFIELTDLT
+284 GEDFFIELTEQVSLR
-296 ALHKVPEALLLL
+296 KVPEALLLV
-308 DQALADGKDVRSLM
+308 DRALADGKDVRGLM

-331 LMITKFIRNPED
+331 LMITKFIRDPED

-368 DAVLLLSRTINEAR
+368 DAILRLSRTINEAR

-394 IISIASGAGI
+394 IISIASG
-404 ESSSQQSPR
+404 ESVESQPWQSGKQYGARTSQQARTINPEQEAR
-413 KYGAQSGQQMQG
+413 E
-425 AGQTASFSQGQ
+425 QTARI
-436 TAQFAQGQSHAAGR
+436 AQGQAQALAEAASKPGTTCGSG
-450 AADAGSSGGGT
+450 ADRQQAETQTKSGIAGEE
-461 AYDGT
+461 
-466 DAPVQG
+466 Q
-472 IQPEAQGAGQT
+472 E
-483 AGCMLPQTGMQS
+483 LPQAPGMRDEIAPHS
-495 GAGEAS
+495 
-501 DTQMQAAA
+501 
-509 KDMQAQAAALTS
+509 QAQTQSLLS
-521 AAENEVLWHAVFEE
+521 SAENEALWHAVFEE

-549 TFLTRVSETEFEVV
+549 TFLARVSETEFEVV
-563 AKTSFAKRFAEQKRE
+563 AKTSFAKRFAEQKRG
-578 QLETIMEHKLGR
+578 QLESIMERKLGR
-590 RLHMLCVEEKDY
+590 GLRMICVEEKDY
-602 RTLQAQTADGT
+602 HALQERQGMREACAADGS
-613 RKADGVSTADRSAG
+613 VP
-627 DPEVEHLMQLA
+627 DPETEHLMQLA

>member
-1 MCRRAAF
+1 
-8 SNAKR
+8 
-13 GSLRAIFC
+13 
-21 DESVR
+21 
-26 VRKRVQGSQ
+26 
-35 KGSGMYTA
+35 MYTA

-60 HIVRILKHQIASGEV
+60 HIVRILKHQIESGEV

-103 HDEDPQGRPCGT
+103 NEDPKKRPCGV
-115 CANCRAISEGT
+115 CENCKAIKDGT

-163 IIDEVHMLSTG
+163 IIDEVHMLSPG

-218 PQALLMEGMRRICA
+218 PQKLLMEGMRRICE
-232 EKGVSLTDSA
+232 EKGVTLTESA

-260 LDQVLASGQKQIDR
+260 LDQVLASGQKEIDR
-274 SDVLEYIGAA
+274 EAVLEYIGAV
-284 GEDFFIELTDLT
+284 GEDFFIELTEQVSLR
-296 ALHKVPEALLLL
+296 KVPEALLLV
-308 DQALADGKDVRSLM
+308 DRALADGKDVRGLM

-331 LMITKFIRNPED
+331 LMITKFIRDPED

-368 DAVLLLSRTINEAR
+368 DAILRLSRTINEAR

-394 IISIASGAGI
+394 IISIASG
-404 ESSSQQSPR
+404 ESAESPPWQSGKQYGARTSQQARTINPEQEAR
-413 KYGAQSGQQMQG
+413 E
-425 AGQTASFSQGQ
+425 QTARISQGQ
-436 TAQFAQGQSHAAGR
+436 AQALAEAASKPGTTHGSG
-450 AADAGSSGGGT
+450 ADRQQAETQTKSGIAGEK
-461 AYDGT
+461 
-466 DAPVQG
+466 Q
-472 IQPEAQGAGQT
+472 E
-483 AGCMLPQTGMQS
+483 LPQAPSMRDEIAPRT
-495 GAGEAS
+495 
-501 DTQMQAAA
+501 
-509 KDMQAQAAALTS
+509 QAQTQSLLS
-521 AAENEVLWHAVFEE
+521 SAENEALWHAVFEE

-549 TFLTRVSETEFEVV
+549 TFLARVSETEFEVV
-563 AKTSFAKRFAEQKRE
+563 AKTSFAKRFAEQKRG
-578 QLETIMEHKLGR
+578 QLESIMERKLGR
-590 RLHMLCVEEKDY
+590 GLRMICVEEKDY
-602 RTLQAQTADGT
+602 HALQERQGMDEACAADGS
-613 RKADGVSTADRSAG
+613 VP
-627 DPEVEHLMQLA
+627 DPETEHLMQLA

>member
-1 MCRRAAF
+1 
-8 SNAKR
+8 
-13 GSLRAIFC
+13 
-21 DESVR
+21 
-26 VRKRVQGSQ
+26 
-35 KGSGMYTA
+35 MYTA

-60 HIVRILKHQIASGEV
+60 HIVRILKHQIESGEV

-103 HDEDPQGRPCGT
+103 NEDPKKRPCGV
-115 CANCRAISEGT
+115 CENCKAIKDGT

-163 IIDEVHMLSTG
+163 IIDEVHMLSPG

-218 PQALLMEGMRRICA
+218 PQKLLMEGMRRICE
-232 EKGVSLTDSA
+232 EKGVTLTESA

-260 LDQVLASGQKQIDR
+260 LDQVLASGQKEIDR
-274 SDVLEYIGAA
+274 EAVLEYIGAA
-284 GEDFFIELTDLT
+284 GEDFFIELTEQVSLR
-296 ALHKVPEALLLL
+296 KVPEALLLV
-308 DQALADGKDVRSLM
+308 DRALADGKDVRGLM

-331 LMITKFIRNPED
+331 LMITKFIRDPED

-368 DAVLLLSRTINEAR
+368 DAILRLSRTINEAR

-394 IISIASGAGI
+394 IISIASG
-404 ESSSQQSPR
+404 ESAESPPWQSGKQYGARTSQQARTINPEQEAR
-413 KYGAQSGQQMQG
+413 E
-425 AGQTASFSQGQ
+425 QTARISQGQ
-436 TAQFAQGQSHAAGR
+436 AQALAEAASKPGTTHGSG
-450 AADAGSSGGGT
+450 ADRQQVETQTRSGIAGEK
-461 AYDGT
+461 
-466 DAPVQG
+466 Q
-472 IQPEAQGAGQT
+472 E
-483 AGCMLPQTGMQS
+483 LPQAPGMRDEI
-495 GAGEAS
+495 APR
-501 DTQMQAAA
+501 T
-509 KDMQAQAAALTS
+509 QAQTQSLLS
-521 AAENEVLWHAVFEE
+521 SAENEALWHAVFEE

-549 TFLTRVSETEFEVV
+549 TFLARVSETEFEVV
-563 AKTSFAKRFAEQKRE
+563 AKTSFAKRFAEQKRG
-578 QLETIMEHKLGR
+578 QLESIMERKLGR
-590 RLHMLCVEEKDY
+590 GLRMICVEEKDY
-602 RTLQAQTADGT
+602 HALQERQSMDETCAADGS
-613 RKADGVSTADRSAG
+613 VP
-627 DPEVEHLMQLA
+627 DPETEHLMQLA

>member
-1 MCRRAAF
+1 
-8 SNAKR
+8 
-13 GSLRAIFC
+13 
-21 DESVR
+21 
-26 VRKRVQGSQ
+26 
-35 KGSGMYTA
+35 MYTA

-60 HIVRILKHQIASGEV
+60 HIVRILKHQIESGEV

-103 HDEDPQGRPCGT
+103 NEDPKKRPCGV
-115 CANCRAISEGT
+115 CENCKAIKDGT

-163 IIDEVHMLSTG
+163 IIDEVHMLSPG

-218 PQALLMEGMRRICA
+218 PKKLLMEGMRRICE
-232 EKGVSLTDSA
+232 EKGVTLTESA

-260 LDQVLASGQKQIDR
+260 LDQVLASGQKEIDR
-274 SDVLEYIGAA
+274 EAVLEYIGAA
-284 GEDFFIELTDLT
+284 GEDFFIELTEQVSLR
-296 ALHKVPEALLLL
+296 KVPEALLLV
-308 DQALADGKDVRSLM
+308 DRALADGKDVRGLM

-331 LMITKFIRNPED
+331 LMITKFIRDPED

-368 DAVLLLSRTINEAR
+368 DAILRLSRTINEAR

-394 IISIASGAGI
+394 IISIASG
-404 ESSSQQSPR
+404 ESAESQPWQSGKQYGARTSQQARTINPEQEAR
-413 KYGAQSGQQMQG
+413 E
-425 AGQTASFSQGQ
+425 QTARISQGQ
-436 TAQFAQGQSHAAGR
+436 AQALAEAASKPGTTHGSG
-450 AADAGSSGGGT
+450 ADRQQVETQTRSGIAGEK
-461 AYDGT
+461 
-466 DAPVQG
+466 Q
-472 IQPEAQGAGQT
+472 E
-483 AGCMLPQTGMQS
+483 LPQAPGMRDEI
-495 GAGEAS
+495 APR
-501 DTQMQAAA
+501 T
-509 KDMQAQAAALTS
+509 QAQTQSLLS
-521 AAENEVLWHAVFEE
+521 SAENEALWHAVFEE

-549 TFLTRVSETEFEVV
+549 TFLARVSETEFEVV
-563 AKTSFAKRFAEQKRE
+563 AKTSFAKRFAEQKRG
-578 QLETIMEHKLGR
+578 QLESIMERKLGR
-590 RLHMLCVEEKDY
+590 GLRMICVEEKDY
-602 RTLQAQTADGT
+602 HALQERQGMDETCAADGS
-613 RKADGVSTADRSAG
+613 VP
-627 DPEVEHLMQLA
+627 DPETEHLMQLA

>member
-1 MCRRAAF
+1 
-8 SNAKR
+8 
-13 GSLRAIFC
+13 
-21 DESVR
+21 
-26 VRKRVQGSQ
+26 
-35 KGSGMYTA
+35 MYTA

-60 HIVRILKHQIASGEV
+60 HIVRIVKHQIESGEV

-103 HDEDPQGRPCGT
+103 NEDPKKRPCGV
-115 CANCRAISEGT
+115 CENCKAIKDGT

-163 IIDEVHMLSTG
+163 IIDEVHMLSPG

-218 PQALLMEGMRRICA
+218 PQKLLMEGMRRICE
-232 EKGVSLTDSA
+232 EKGVTLTESA

-260 LDQVLASGQKQIDR
+260 LDQVLASGQKEIDR
-274 SDVLEYIGAA
+274 EAVLEYIGAA
-284 GEDFFIELTDLT
+284 GEDFFIELTEQVSLR
-296 ALHKVPEALLLL
+296 KVPEALLLV
-308 DQALADGKDVRSLM
+308 DRALADGKDVRGLM

-331 LMITKFIRNPED
+331 LMITKFIRDPED

-368 DAVLLLSRTINEAR
+368 DAILRLSRTINEAR

-394 IISIASGAGI
+394 IISIASG
-404 ESSSQQSPR
+404 ESAESQPWQSGKQYGARTSQQARTINPEQEAR
-413 KYGAQSGQQMQG
+413 E
-425 AGQTASFSQGQ
+425 QTARISQGQ
-436 TAQFAQGQSHAAGR
+436 AQALAEAASKPGTTHGSG
-450 AADAGSSGGGT
+450 ADRQQVETQTRSGIAGEK
-461 AYDGT
+461 
-466 DAPVQG
+466 Q
-472 IQPEAQGAGQT
+472 E
-483 AGCMLPQTGMQS
+483 LPQAPGMRDEI
-495 GAGEAS
+495 APR
-501 DTQMQAAA
+501 T
-509 KDMQAQAAALTS
+509 QAQTQSLLS
-521 AAENEVLWHAVFEE
+521 SAENEALWHAVFEE

-549 TFLTRVSETEFEVV
+549 TFLARVSETEFEVV
-563 AKTSFAKRFAEQKRE
+563 AKTSFAKRFAEQKRG
-578 QLETIMEHKLGR
+578 QLESIMERKLGR
-590 RLHMLCVEEKDY
+590 GLRMICVEEKDY
-602 RTLQAQTADGT
+602 HALQERQGMDETCAADGS
-613 RKADGVSTADRSAG
+613 VP
-627 DPEVEHLMQLA
+627 DPETEHLMQLA

>member
-1 MCRRAAF
+1 
-8 SNAKR
+8 
-13 GSLRAIFC
+13 
-21 DESVR
+21 
-26 VRKRVQGSQ
+26 
-35 KGSGMYTA
+35 MYTA

-60 HIVRILKHQIASGEV
+60 HIVRILKHQIESGEV

-103 HDEDPQGRPCGT
+103 NEDPKKRPCGV
-115 CANCRAISEGT
+115 CENCKAIKDGT

-163 IIDEVHMLSTG
+163 IIDEVHMLSLG

-218 PQALLMEGMRRICA
+218 PQKLLMEGMRRICE
-232 EKGVSLTDSA
+232 EKGVTLTESA

-260 LDQVLASGQKQIDR
+260 LDQVLASGQKEIDR
-274 SDVLEYIGAA
+274 EAVLEYIGAA
-284 GEDFFIELTDLT
+284 GEDFFIELTEQVSLR
-296 ALHKVPEALLLL
+296 KVPEALLLV
-308 DQALADGKDVRSLM
+308 DRALADGKDVRGLM

-331 LMITKFIRNPED
+331 LMITKFIRDPED

-368 DAVLLLSRTINEAR
+368 DAILRLSRTINEAR

-394 IISIASGAGI
+394 IISIASG
-404 ESSSQQSPR
+404 ESVESQSWQSGKQYGARTSQQARTINPEQEAR
-413 KYGAQSGQQMQG
+413 E
-425 AGQTASFSQGQ
+425 QTARI
-436 TAQFAQGQSHAAGR
+436 AQGQAQALAEAASKPGTTHGSG
-450 AADAGSSGGGT
+450 ADRQQAETQTKSGIAGEK
-461 AYDGT
+461 
-466 DAPVQG
+466 Q
-472 IQPEAQGAGQT
+472 E
-483 AGCMLPQTGMQS
+483 LPQAPGMRDEI
-495 GAGEAS
+495 APR
-501 DTQMQAAA
+501 T
-509 KDMQAQAAALTS
+509 QAQTQSLLS
-521 AAENEVLWHAVFEE
+521 SAENEALWHAVFEE

-549 TFLTRVSETEFEVV
+549 TFLARVSETEFEVV
-563 AKTSFAKRFAEQKRE
+563 AKTSFAKRFAEQKRG
-578 QLETIMEHKLGR
+578 QLESIMERKLGR
-590 RLHMLCVEEKDY
+590 GLRMICVEEKDY
-602 RTLQAQTADGT
+602 HALQERQGMREACAADGS
-613 RKADGVSTADRSAG
+613 VP
-627 DPEVEHLMQLA
+627 DPETEHLMQLA

>member
-1 MCRRAAF
+1 
-8 SNAKR
+8 
-13 GSLRAIFC
+13 
-21 DESVR
+21 
-26 VRKRVQGSQ
+26 
-35 KGSGMYTA
+35 MYTA

-60 HIVRILKHQIASGEV
+60 HIVRILKHQIESGEV

-103 HDEDPQGRPCGT
+103 NEDPKKRPCGV
-115 CANCRAISEGT
+115 CENCKAIKDGT

-163 IIDEVHMLSTG
+163 IIDEVHMLSPG

-218 PQALLMEGMRRICA
+218 PQKLLMEGMRRICE
-232 EKGVSLTDSA
+232 EKGVTLTESA

-260 LDQVLASGQKQIDR
+260 LDQVLASGQKEIDR
-274 SDVLEYIGAA
+274 EAVLEYIGAA
-284 GEDFFIELTDLT
+284 GEDFFIELTEQVSLR
-296 ALHKVPEALLLL
+296 KVPEALLLV
-308 DQALADGKDVRSLM
+308 DRALADGKDVRGLM

-331 LMITKFIRNPED
+331 LMITKFIRDPED

-368 DAVLLLSRTINEAR
+368 DAILRLSRTINEAR

-394 IISIASGAGI
+394 IISIASG
-404 ESSSQQSPR
+404 ESAESPPWQSGKQYGARTSQQARTINPEQEAR
-413 KYGAQSGQQMQG
+413 E
-425 AGQTASFSQGQ
+425 QTARI
-436 TAQFAQGQSHAAGR
+436 AQGQAQALAEAASKPGTTHGSG
-450 AADAGSSGGGT
+450 ADRQQAETQTKSGIAGEK
-461 AYDGT
+461 
-466 DAPVQG
+466 Q
-472 IQPEAQGAGQT
+472 E
-483 AGCMLPQTGMQS
+483 LPQAPSMRDEIAPRT
-495 GAGEAS
+495 
-501 DTQMQAAA
+501 
-509 KDMQAQAAALTS
+509 QAQTQSLLS
-521 AAENEVLWHAVFEE
+521 SAENEALWHAVFEE

-549 TFLTRVSETEFEVV
+549 TFLARVSETEFEVV
-563 AKTSFAKRFAEQKRE
+563 AKTSFAKRFAEQKRG
-578 QLETIMEHKLGR
+578 QLESIMERKLGR
-590 RLHMLCVEEKDY
+590 GLRMICVEEKDY
-602 RTLQAQTADGT
+602 HALQERQSMDETCAADGS
-613 RKADGVSTADRSAG
+613 VP
-627 DPEVEHLMQLA
+627 DPETEHLMQLA

>member
-1 MCRRAAF
+1 
-8 SNAKR
+8 
-13 GSLRAIFC
+13 
-21 DESVR
+21 
-26 VRKRVQGSQ
+26 
-35 KGSGMYTA
+35 MYTA

-60 HIVRILKHQIASGEV
+60 HIVRILKHQIESGEV

-103 HDEDPQGRPCGT
+103 NEDPKKRPCGV
-115 CANCRAISEGT
+115 CENCKAIKDGT

-163 IIDEVHMLSTG
+163 IIDEVHMLSPG

-218 PQALLMEGMRRICA
+218 PQKLLMEGMRRICE
-232 EKGVSLTDSA
+232 EKGVTLTESA

-260 LDQVLASGQKQIDR
+260 LDQVLASGQKEIDR
-274 SDVLEYIGAA
+274 EAVLEYIGAA
-284 GEDFFIELTDLT
+284 GEDFFIELTEQVSLR
-296 ALHKVPEALLLL
+296 KVPEALLLV
-308 DQALADGKDVRSLM
+308 DRALADGKDVRGLM

-331 LMITKFIRNPED
+331 LMITKFIRDPED

-368 DAVLLLSRTINEAR
+368 DAILRLSRTINEAR

-394 IISIASGAGI
+394 IISIASG
-404 ESSSQQSPR
+404 ESAESPPWQSGKQYGARTSQQARTLNPEQEAR
-413 KYGAQSGQQMQG
+413 E
-425 AGQTASFSQGQ
+425 QTARI
-436 TAQFAQGQSHAAGR
+436 AQGQAQALAEAASKPGTTHGSG
-450 AADAGSSGGGT
+450 ADRQQAETQTKSGIAGEK
-461 AYDGT
+461 
-466 DAPVQG
+466 Q
-472 IQPEAQGAGQT
+472 E
-483 AGCMLPQTGMQS
+483 LPQAPGMRDEI
-495 GAGEAS
+495 APR
-501 DTQMQAAA
+501 T
-509 KDMQAQAAALTS
+509 QAQTQSLLS
-521 AAENEVLWHAVFEE
+521 SAENEALWHAVFEE

-549 TFLTRVSETEFEVV
+549 TFLARVSETEFEVV
-563 AKTSFAKRFAEQKRE
+563 AKTTFAKRFAEQKRG
-578 QLETIMEHKLGR
+578 QLESIMERKLGR
-590 RLHMLCVEEKDY
+590 GLRMICVEEKDY
-602 RTLQAQTADGT
+602 HALQERQGMREACAADGS
-613 RKADGVSTADRSAG
+613 VP
-627 DPEVEHLMQLA
+627 DPETEHLMQLA

>member
-1 MCRRAAF
+1 
-8 SNAKR
+8 
-13 GSLRAIFC
+13 
-21 DESVR
+21 
-26 VRKRVQGSQ
+26 
-35 KGSGMYTA
+35 MYTA

-60 HIVRILKHQIASGEV
+60 HIVRILKHQIESGEV

-103 HDEDPQGRPCGT
+103 NEDPKKRPCGV
-115 CANCRAISEGT
+115 CENCKAIKDGT

-163 IIDEVHMLSTG
+163 IIDEVHMLSPG

-218 PQALLMEGMRRICA
+218 PQKLLMEGMRRICE
-232 EKGVSLTDSA
+232 EKGVTLTESA

-260 LDQVLASGQKQIDR
+260 LDQVLASGQKEIDR
-274 SDVLEYIGAA
+274 EAVLEYIGAA
-284 GEDFFIELTDLT
+284 GEDFFIELTEQVSLR
-296 ALHKVPEALLLL
+296 KVPEALLLV
-308 DQALADGKDVRSLM
+308 DRALADGKDVRGLM

-331 LMITKFIRNPED
+331 LMITKFIRDPED

-368 DAVLLLSRTINEAR
+368 DAILRLSRTINEAR

-394 IISIASGAGI
+394 IISIASG
-404 ESSSQQSPR
+404 ESAESQPWQSGKQYGARTSQQARTINPEQEAR
-413 KYGAQSGQQMQG
+413 E
-425 AGQTASFSQGQ
+425 QTARISQ
-436 TAQFAQGQSHAAGR
+436 
-450 AADAGSSGGGT
+450 
-461 AYDGT
+461 
-466 DAPVQG
+466 
-472 IQPEAQGAGQT
+472 E
-483 AGCMLPQTGMQS
+483 
-495 GAGEAS
+495 
-501 DTQMQAAA
+501 
-509 KDMQAQAAALTS
+509 QAQALAEAATKPGATHGSGADRQQAETQTRSGIAGEKQELPQAPSMRDEIAPRTQAQTQS
-521 AAENEVLWHAVFEE
+521 LLSSAENEALWHAVFEE

-549 TFLTRVSETEFEVV
+549 TFLARVSETEFEVV
-563 AKTSFAKRFAEQKRE
+563 AKTTFAKRFAEQKRG
-578 QLETIMEHKLGR
+578 QLESIMERKLGR
-590 RLHMLCVEEKDY
+590 GLRMICVEEKDY
-602 RTLQAQTADGT
+602 HALQERQGMDETCAADGS
-613 RKADGVSTADRSAG
+613 VP
-627 DPEVEHLMQLA
+627 DPETEHLMQLA

>member
-1 MCRRAAF
+1 
-8 SNAKR
+8 
-13 GSLRAIFC
+13 
-21 DESVR
+21 
-26 VRKRVQGSQ
+26 
-35 KGSGMYTA
+35 MYTA

-60 HIVRILKHQIASGEV
+60 HIVRILKHQIESGEV

-103 HDEDPQGRPCGT
+103 NEDPKKRPCGV
-115 CANCRAISEGT
+115 CENCKAIKDGT

-163 IIDEVHMLSTG
+163 IIDEVHMLSPG

-218 PQALLMEGMRRICA
+218 PQKLLMEGMRRICE
-232 EKGVSLTDSA
+232 EKGVTLTESA

-260 LDQVLASGQKQIDR
+260 LDQVLASGQKEIDR
-274 SDVLEYIGAA
+274 EAVLEYIGAA
-284 GEDFFIELTDLT
+284 GEDFFIELTEQVSLR
-296 ALHKVPEALLLL
+296 KVPEALLLV
-308 DQALADGKDVRSLM
+308 DRALADGKDVRGLM

-331 LMITKFIRNPED
+331 LMITKFIRDPED

-368 DAVLLLSRTINEAR
+368 DAILRLSRTINEAR

-394 IISIASGAGI
+394 IISIASG
-404 ESSSQQSPR
+404 ESAESPPWQSGKQYGARTSQQARTINPEQEAR
-413 KYGAQSGQQMQG
+413 E
-425 AGQTASFSQGQ
+425 Q
-436 TAQFAQGQSHAAGR
+436 TAQIAQGQAQALAEAATKPG
-450 AADAGSSGGGT
+450 ATHGSGADRQQAETQTRSGIAGEK
-461 AYDGT
+461 
-466 DAPVQG
+466 Q
-472 IQPEAQGAGQT
+472 E
-483 AGCMLPQTGMQS
+483 LPQTPGMRDEI
-495 GAGEAS
+495 APR
-501 DTQMQAAA
+501 T
-509 KDMQAQAAALTS
+509 QAQTQSLLS
-521 AAENEVLWHAVFEE
+521 SAENEALWHAVFEE

-549 TFLTRVSETEFEVV
+549 TFLARVSETEFEVV
-563 AKTSFAKRFAEQKRE
+563 AKTSFAKRFAEQKRG
-578 QLETIMEHKLGR
+578 QLESIMGRKLGR
-590 RLHMLCVEEKDY
+590 GLRMICVEEKDY
-602 RTLQAQTADGT
+602 HALQERQGMDETCAADG
-613 RKADGVSTADRSAG
+613 SIPE
-627 DPEVEHLMQLA
+627 DPETEHLMQLA

>member
-1 MCRRAAF
+1 
-8 SNAKR
+8 
-13 GSLRAIFC
+13 
-21 DESVR
+21 
-26 VRKRVQGSQ
+26 
-35 KGSGMYTA
+35 MYTA

-60 HIVRILKHQIASGEV
+60 HIVRILKHQIESGEV

-103 HDEDPQGRPCGT
+103 NEDPQKRPCGV
-115 CANCRAISEGT
+115 CENCKAIKDGT

-163 IIDEVHMLSTG
+163 IIDEVHMLSPG

-218 PQALLMEGMRRICA
+218 PQKLLMEGMRRICE
-232 EKGVSLTDSA
+232 EKGVTLTESA

-260 LDQVLASGQKQIDR
+260 LDQVLASGQKEIDR
-274 SDVLEYIGAA
+274 EAVLEYIGAA
-284 GEDFFIELTDLT
+284 GEDFFIELTEQVSLR
-296 ALHKVPEALLLL
+296 KVPEALLLV
-308 DQALADGKDVRSLM
+308 DRALADGKDVRGLM

-331 LMITKFIRNPED
+331 LMITKFIRDPED

-368 DAVLLLSRTINEAR
+368 DAILRLSRTINEAR

-394 IISIASGAGI
+394 IISIASG
-404 ESSSQQSPR
+404 ESAESPPWQSGKQYGARTSQQARTINPEQEAR
-413 KYGAQSGQQMQG
+413 E
-425 AGQTASFSQGQ
+425 QTARI
-436 TAQFAQGQSHAAGR
+436 AQGQAQALAEAATKPG
-450 AADAGSSGGGT
+450 ATHGSGADRQQAETQTKNGIAGEK
-461 AYDGT
+461 
-466 DAPVQG
+466 Q
-472 IQPEAQGAGQT
+472 E
-483 AGCMLPQTGMQS
+483 LPQAPGMRDEI
-495 GAGEAS
+495 APR
-501 DTQMQAAA
+501 T
-509 KDMQAQAAALTS
+509 QAQTQSLLS
-521 AAENEVLWHAVFEE
+521 SAENEALWHAVFEE

-549 TFLTRVSETEFEVV
+549 TFLARVSETEFEVV
-563 AKTSFAKRFAEQKRE
+563 AKTSFAKRFAEQKRG
-578 QLETIMEHKLGR
+578 QLESIMGRKLGR
-590 RLHMLCVEEKDY
+590 GLRMICVEEKDY
-602 RTLQAQTADGT
+602 HALQERQGMDETCAADG
-613 RKADGVSTADRSAG
+613 SIPE
-627 DPEVEHLMQLA
+627 DPETEHLMQLA

>member
-1 MCRRAAF
+1 
-8 SNAKR
+8 
-13 GSLRAIFC
+13 
-21 DESVR
+21 
-26 VRKRVQGSQ
+26 
-35 KGSGMYTA
+35 MYTA

-60 HIVRILKHQIASGEV
+60 HIVRILKHQIESGEV

-103 HDEDPQGRPCGT
+103 NEDPKKRPCGV
-115 CANCRAISEGT
+115 CENCKAIKDGT

-163 IIDEVHMLSTG
+163 IIDEVHMLSPG

-218 PQALLMEGMRRICA
+218 PQKLLMEGMRRICE
-232 EKGVSLTDSA
+232 EKGVTLTESA

-260 LDQVLASGQKQIDR
+260 LDQVLASGQKEIDR
-274 SDVLEYIGAA
+274 EAVLEYIGAA
-284 GEDFFIELTDLT
+284 GEDFFIELTEQVSLR
-296 ALHKVPEALLLL
+296 KVPEALLLV
-308 DQALADGKDVRSLM
+308 DRALADGKDVRGLM

-331 LMITKFIRNPED
+331 LMITKFIRDPED

-368 DAVLLLSRTINEAR
+368 DAILRLSRTINEAR

-394 IISIASGAGI
+394 IISIASG
-404 ESSSQQSPR
+404 ESAESQPWQSGKQYGARTSQQARTINPEQEAR
-413 KYGAQSGQQMQG
+413 E
-425 AGQTASFSQGQ
+425 QTARISQGQ
-436 TAQFAQGQSHAAGR
+436 AQALAEAASKPGTTHGSG
-450 AADAGSSGGGT
+450 ADRQQAETQTKSGIAGEK
-461 AYDGT
+461 
-466 DAPVQG
+466 Q
-472 IQPEAQGAGQT
+472 E
-483 AGCMLPQTGMQS
+483 LPQAPGMRDEI
-495 GAGEAS
+495 APR
-501 DTQMQAAA
+501 T
-509 KDMQAQAAALTS
+509 QAQTQSLLS
-521 AAENEVLWHAVFEE
+521 SAENEALWHAVFEE

-549 TFLTRVSETEFEVV
+549 TFLARVSETEFEVV
-563 AKTSFAKRFAEQKRE
+563 AKTSFAKRFAEQKRG
-578 QLETIMEHKLGR
+578 QLESIMERKLGR
-590 RLHMLCVEEKDY
+590 GLRMICVEEKDY
-602 RTLQAQTADGT
+602 HALQERQSMDETCAADGS
-613 RKADGVSTADRSAG
+613 VP
-627 DPEVEHLMQLA
+627 DPETEHLMQLA

>member
-1 MCRRAAF
+1 
-8 SNAKR
+8 
-13 GSLRAIFC
+13 
-21 DESVR
+21 
-26 VRKRVQGSQ
+26 
-35 KGSGMYTA
+35 MYTA

-60 HIVRILKHQIASGEV
+60 HIVRILKHQIESGEV

-103 HDEDPQGRPCGT
+103 NEDPQKRPCGV
-115 CANCRAISEGT
+115 CENCKAIKDGT

-163 IIDEVHMLSTG
+163 IIDEVHMLSPG

-218 PQALLMEGMRRICA
+218 PQKLLMDGMRRICE
-232 EKGVSLTDSA
+232 EKGVTLTESA

-260 LDQVLASGQKQIDR
+260 LDQVLASGQKEIDR
-274 SDVLEYIGAA
+274 EAVLEYIGAA
-284 GEDFFIELTDLT
+284 GEDFFIELTEQVSLR
-296 ALHKVPEALLLL
+296 KVPEALLLV
-308 DQALADGKDVRSLM
+308 DRALADGKDVRGLM

-331 LMITKFIRNPED
+331 LMITKFIRDPED

-368 DAVLLLSRTINEAR
+368 DAILRLSRTINEAR

-394 IISIASGAGI
+394 IISIASG
-404 ESSSQQSPR
+404 ESAESPPWQSGKQYGARTSQQARTLNPEQEAR
-413 KYGAQSGQQMQG
+413 E
-425 AGQTASFSQGQ
+425 QTARI
-436 TAQFAQGQSHAAGR
+436 AQGQAQALAEAASKPG
-450 AADAGSSGGGT
+450 ATHGSGADRQQAETQTRSSIAGEK
-461 AYDGT
+461 
-466 DAPVQG
+466 Q
-472 IQPEAQGAGQT
+472 E
-483 AGCMLPQTGMQS
+483 LPQAPSMRDEIAPRT
-495 GAGEAS
+495 
-501 DTQMQAAA
+501 
-509 KDMQAQAAALTS
+509 QAQTQSLLS
-521 AAENEVLWHAVFEE
+521 SAENEALWHAVFEE

-549 TFLTRVSETEFEVV
+549 TFLARVSETEFEVV
-563 AKTSFAKRFAEQKRE
+563 AKTSFAKRFAEQKRG
-578 QLETIMEHKLGR
+578 QLESIMERKLGR
-590 RLHMLCVEEKDY
+590 GLRMICVEEKDY
-602 RTLQAQTADGT
+602 HALQERQGMDETCAADGS
-613 RKADGVSTADRSAG
+613 VP
-627 DPEVEHLMQLA
+627 DPETEHLMQLA